1 MRKVRLGEV
10 KNLPRRTQLV
20 TIESEIGLTSS
31 WLQSRWLF
39 TKASVSDTEC
49 WWSHQPL
56 GEQLMV
62 LLSQPVPAC
71 TRLQTPRPSPGL
83 LPSVSGPSGLSGP
96 QKTTVPCAAP
106 SDPPCQEAT
115 SCPVQ
120 NIHPWLGNP
129 VSSGW
134 RTLSEM
140 CLREIFFFSGYLSGQ
155 VKGQAL

>member
-1 MRKVRLGEV
+1 
-10 KNLPRRTQLV
+10 
-20 TIESEIGLTSS
+20 
-31 WLQSRWLF
+31 
-39 TKASVSDTEC
+39 
-49 WWSHQPL
+49 
-56 GEQLMV
+56 MV

-115 SCPVQ
+115 SVQ
-120 NIHPWLGNP
+120 SKTSIPDLEIQFHLGEELYRRC
-129 VSSGW
+129 VYE
-134 RTLSEM
+134 RF
-140 CLREIFFFSGYLSGQ
+140 FFFSGYLSGQ